1 MIRILFLMFWASF
14 ILFLICEFG
23 EMITNEFEM
32 FDNEFGQCNWYRFP
46 IEIQRM
52 FVTVTANT
60 QQPEI
65 LQAFGNTPCTR
76 EIFKKV
82 RTFNI
87 DIVFDCVSQLI
98 IL

>member
-1 MIRILFLMFWASF
+1 MIRILFLMFWSLI

-23 EMITNEFEM
+23 EMISNEFEV
-32 FDNEFGQCNWYRFP
+32 FANEFGQLCWYRFP

-52 FVTVTANT
+52 FIIVMANA
-60 QQPEI
+60 QQSEI

-82 RTFNI
+82 N
-87 DIVFDCVSQLI
+87 
-98 IL
+98 